1 MDFIFNHKSY
11 KEAEKFQVINHL
23 KNELRIIK
31 DDSQKI
37 DNVDLLIYVMN
48 FVEMYYNKKGSGP
61 IKEEVVRNV
70 MDKSSESFLNQMIPF
85 IVQKNLLKPKTI
97 KRKFIHY
104 FLKKNLQKKLRRT
117 L

>member
-1 MDFIFNHKSY
+1 MNIYNSKSY
-11 KEAEKFQVINHL
+11 KEVEKFQLIQHL

-31 DDSQKI
+31 DDNLKI

-48 FVEMYYNKKGSGP
+48 FVEMYYNKRSSGL

-70 MDKSSESFLNQMIPF
+70 MDRCTDGFLSQMIPF
-85 IVQKNLLKPKTI
+85 IISKKLLKQKTI
-97 KRKFIHY
+97 FRIIKNYIK
-104 FLKKNLQKKLRRT
+104 KKNLQKRLKRT